1 MTPVSTT
8 AAELARYIQ
17 TAAKDR
23 ERLIV
28 GIAGPPGASKST
40 LASQLVALLS
50 GHAVLVPM
58 DGFHLANS
66 VLDNLGRR
74 QHKGAPDTFDANGYI
89 ALLRRLRDQTEN
101 VVYVPTF
108 RRDLEEPIAAGIP
121 VYRHIPIV
129 ITEGN
134 YLLLETAP
142 WSGVRAL
149 LDIAWFLDMDQNT
162 RIHRLVARHHAFGK
176 TVEAARLWAEGSDE
190 RNAELVRPSRHR
202 ADAVLRL
209 EDSPGSSSA
218 RKQSFRSSSTKQLL
232 RAPTRRRTRMS
243 DTLGDLSAA
252 GVSIW
257 LDDISRERLTSG
269 NLADL
274 VENKHVVGVTSNP
287 TIFQKALEKST
298 AYDDQ
303 VRDLK
308 VREVAMEGVI
318 RYLMAYD
325 IRWACDVLRH
335 VYDRTSGEDGRV
347 SIEVDPRLASE
358 TERTIAE
365 AKGLWWLVDRPN
377 VMIKIPAT
385 EAGLP
390 AITAAIAAGI
400 SVNVT
405 LIFGLDRYDA
415 VMEAYLSGLE
425 KAAEAGIDLSTI
437 RSVAS
442 FFVSRVDTEID
453 KRLGKIGTDEAKALR
468 GKAGIAN
475 ARLAYERYEKFVA
488 RDPWKTLEAR
498 GAHRQRPLWASTGVK
513 DPAYDDTMYVVEL
526 VAPDVVNTM
535 PEATLDALA
544 DHGQIRGNTVAG
556 TYRDAQAVLDDLDNI
571 GISYDEVIEL
581 LEVEG
586 VQKFEDSYAQLVSAI
601 SMHLTGCIA

>member
-1 MTPVSTT
+1 VTPVSTT

-17 TAAKDR
+17 AAAKGR

-50 GHAVLVPM
+50 GDAVLVPM

-74 QHKGAPDTFDANGYI
+74 QYKGAPDTFDANGYL

-101 VVYVPTF
+101 VVYAPTF

-121 VYRHIPIV
+121 VYRHTPIV

-149 LDIAWFLDMDQNT
+149 LDIAWFLDMDQDT
-162 RIHRLVARHHAFGK
+162 RIYRLVARHHAFGK
-176 TVEAARLWAEGSDE
+176 TVAAAREWAVGSDE
-190 RNAELVRPSRHR
+190 RNAELVRQSRHR
-202 ADAVLRL
+202 ADSVLWL
-209 EDSPGSSSA
+209 DDSPESP
-218 RKQSFRSSSTKQLL
+218 L
-232 RAPTRRRTRMS
+232 S
-243 DTLGDLSAA
+243 DALADLSAA
-252 GVSIW
+252 GISIW
-257 LDDISRERLTSG
+257 LDDISRERLTTG

-274 VENKHVVGVTSNP
+274 VEAKHVVGVTSNP
-287 TIFQKALEKST
+287 TIFQKALEKGT
-298 AYDDQ
+298 AYDNQ

-308 VREVAMEGVI
+308 VREIAIDGVI

-325 IRWACDVLRH
+325 IRWACDVLRP
-335 VYDRTSGEDGRV
+335 VYDRTNGEDGRV
-347 SIEVDPRLASE
+347 SVEVDPRLAAE
-358 TERTIAE
+358 TDRTIAE

-390 AITAAIAAGI
+390 AISAAIAVGI

-415 VMEAYLSGLE
+415 VMDAYLAGLE
-425 KAAEAGIDLSTI
+425 KAAEAGIDLTTI

-453 KRLGKIGTDEAKALR
+453 KRLSTIGTDEAKALR

-475 ARLAYERYEKFVA
+475 ARLAYERYEKVIVGD
-488 RDPWKTLEAR
+488 RWKSLEAK

-535 PEATLDALA
+535 PEATLDALV
-544 DHGQIRGNTVAG
+544 DHGQIRGNTIAG
-556 TYRDAQAVLDDLDNI
+556 TYRDAQAVLDDLANI

-581 LEVEG
+581 LEIDG
-586 VQKFEDSYAQLVSAI
+586 VRKFEDSYAQLAAAI
-601 SMHLTGCIA
+601 SMQLAGCIF